1 MTMKK
6 GTGGSTFVV
15 HPPHVG
21 QKHDLNPTLVL
32 MAFEQQDSDPLPPEI
47 QSGAVSESCGATRT

>member
-21 QKHDLNPTLVL
+21 QKHNLNPTLVL
-32 MAFEQQDSDPLPPEI
+32 MAFKTTGFQPFPPGL
-47 QSGAVSESCGATRT
+47 QPGAVSESCGATST